1 MAKRAAK
8 SKAERQQALADKT
21 RERDAAANVAVVED
35 TVAAEPVVP
44 DPVVEPE
51 VPLVGQTDVSTE
63 EGNAGELTAEQAGD
77 AEVEAEVDKPNSVV
91 AVKFKEKYLA
101 NARER
106 GIPGKAAKRS
116 NWDWLAERLASLC
129 LDDKHKI
136 SIDKFKAVLDA
147 NGVDHSKWT
156 NRNKGWE
163 GRFRMTGRVALQKVV
178 ANNAALKVPDGED
191 MVPPEQFIQRFKTK
205 E

>member
-1 MAKRAAK
+1 MAKRGTRTKRVQTPEERAEIDRDREAAHSSNQEQAEVPEAEIPVK
-8 SKAERQQALADKT
+8 LVAEAEAEKAAIEPEPTPEANPEQQ
-21 RERDAAANVAVVED
+21 
-35 TVAAEPVVP
+35 AAEP
-44 DPVVEPE
+44 
-51 VPLVGQTDVSTE
+51 GE
-63 EGNAGELTAEQAGD
+63 EE
-77 AEVEAEVDKPNSVV
+77 DKKVNSVV
-91 AVKFKEKYLA
+91 AVKFKEKYIA
-101 NARER
+101 NAREL

-116 NWDWLAERLASLC
+116 NWDWLAENLAKLC

-136 SIDKFKAVLDA
+136 SISKFTEILEM

-178 ANNAALKVPDGED
+178 ANSGVLHTPDED
-191 MVPPEQFIQRFKTK
+191 LVPPPEFVNRFKTK